1 MFTGKPCVISK
12 NYVDGIMHFFNNKH
26 IVTGDIADLKMKE
39 ILFLLLNSKKANE
52 VAALLEHFVNKRT
65 AGFKEVIET
74 HILNGISLNQL
85 AQLYS
90 VN

>member
-1 MFTGKPCVISK
+1 M
-12 NYVDGIMHFFNNKH
+12 
-26 IVTGDIADLKMKE
+26 
-39 ILFLLLNSKKANE
+39 LNSKKANE
-52 VAALLEHFVNKRT
+52 VAVLLEHFVNKRT

-74 HILNGISLNQL
+74 HILNEISLNQL

>member
-52 VAALLEHFVNKRT
+52 VAVLLEHFVNKRT

-74 HILNGISLNQL
+74 HILNEISLNQL